1 MKRLLALVLAVMLV
15 VAVPVAASAGEP
27 REAPPRAVAAGGE
40 SRVVPLGLALWHGRL
55 VEGYA
60 FVHGRAAAVKP
71 PKPSADTRLYTFL
84 ARGAKLRS
92 TEAFVVNA
100 ANADGVGSSAI
111 MAAMNTAASTWEAQV
126 TTNIFG
132 DGSPTNDALAADW
145 KQPDGVNEVYFSETE
160 LDSGTVAVTVVWGI
174 FSGSQSTREIFEW
187 DMVFNDGL
195 AEPWGE
201 GLDDGWDVLEI
212 ATHEI
217 GHSAGL
223 GDLYTSSATEQTMY
237 GYASVGEIKKRT
249 LESGDIAG
257 IKALYP

>member
-1 MKRLLALVLAVMLV
+1 MKKLMALVLAVVLV
-15 VAVPVAASAGEP
+15 AALPAAASAEP
-27 REAPPRAVAAGGE
+27 VREAPPGAVAAGGG

-60 FVHGRAAAVKP
+60 FVHGRAAAPKP
-71 PKPSADTRLYTFL
+71 PKPSADSRLYTFL

-92 TEAFVVNA
+92 IEAFVVNP
-100 ANADGVGSSAI
+100 ANADGVGSNVI
-111 MAAMNTAASTWEAQV
+111 LAAMNTAASTWEAQV
-126 TTNIFG
+126 PTNIFG
-132 DGSPTNDALAADW
+132 AGTTTNNALAADW
-145 KQPDGVNEVYFSETE
+145 DQPDDVNEVYFSETE

-174 FSGSQSTREIFEW
+174 FSGSQSTREILEW

-195 AEPWGE
+195 PELWGN
-201 GLDDGWDVLEI
+201 GLADGWDVQEI

-223 GDLYTSSATEQTMY
+223 GDLYTTAAAEQTMY
-237 GYASVGEIKKRT
+237 GYASVGETKKRT

-257 IKALYP
+257 IKALYR